1 MPSSDSGTC
10 VRFLRCDWGGW
21 FERGREKRE
30 VDERR
35 EEEGE
40 TNAAAWFCS
49 SSSSR
54 ALSLCLQAGLFR
66 CSLCTL
72 ADAILFVPS
81 WFAPWRSS
89 FGWRTGKEKKR
100 KEAKES
106 AMRLFFSFFSSFFPR
121 RRLLSITIIHQPKLF
136 NGSRVSICRCFSVLS
151 FSASIDRA
159 SIIAI
164 TRPGRIENRSRCPFS
179 LLSLHPLSSQLSGRF
194 SLNDALV
201 LLPPTLST
209 LSSFST
215 PSTTRQTAC

>member
-1 MPSSDSGTC
+1 MPPRGFVLRPPLALSPSVCKGAYFDALCVLLRMRYSSYPLGSRHGAL
-10 VRFLRCDWGGW
+10 VLGG
-21 FERGREKRE
+21 EREKR
-30 VDERR
+30 RR
-35 EEEGE
+35 G
-40 TNAAAWFCS
+40 
-49 SSSSR
+49 R
-54 ALSLCLQAGLFR
+54 
-66 CSLCTL
+66 
-72 ADAILFVPS
+72 
-81 WFAPWRSS
+81 
-89 FGWRTGKEKKR
+89 KR
-100 KEAKES
+100 KKV
-106 AMRLFFSFFSSFFPR
+106 LCGFFFFFLRVFFPR

-164 TRPGRIENRSRCPFS
+164 TRPGRIENRLRCPFS

-215 PSTTRQTAC
+215 P